1 MLVQTRKDAICTQKS
16 DKTKPTLKKVN
27 IPELADVGVALVQV
41 VHAHPSWG
49 CCWVVLRGDVPEQS
63 TYF

>member
-1 MLVQTRKDAICTQKS
+1 MLVRTRINAT
-16 DKTKPTLKKVN
+16 TKQTLKKVN